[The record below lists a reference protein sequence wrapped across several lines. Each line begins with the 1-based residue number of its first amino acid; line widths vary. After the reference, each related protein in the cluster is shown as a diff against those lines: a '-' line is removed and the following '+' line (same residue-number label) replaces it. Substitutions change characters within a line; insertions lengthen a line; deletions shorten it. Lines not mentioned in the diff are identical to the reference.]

1 MTSMVNFLVRRLLF
15 MIPVALLVSFVTFMI
30 IHLIPGDP
38 ARVLLGESATPQT
51 VAALRH
57 QLGLDKPLLTQ
68 YVLWLGQA
76 LHGNLGQSI
85 QLQQPVTQAILQ
97 RLPVTAELGI
107 ISLVV
112 SVALAIPLGVLAAGT
127 RNTPV
132 DWLINVLSLI
142 GTAIPNFVLGLLLI
156 LFLAVVIRPF
166 PPGGYVP
173 FTQDPLAN
181 LRDLV
186 LPVITLAAGAVAGN
200 LRQVRASMIEVLSQD
215 YIRTARAK
223 GLRRGRVYFVHALR
237 NALLPLLTIVGLQAG
252 AILGG
257 AVIIESI
264 FLWPGVGLLAI
275 QSILSKDYPV
285 VQGVV
290 LLSALSYMLVNL
302 LVDVGYGALDPRISL
317 GQSQ

>member
-1 MTSMVNFLVRRLLF
+1 MMSFLARRLLF
-15 MIPVALLVSFVTFMI
+15 MIPVALLVSFVTFML

-57 QLGLDKPLLTQ
+57 QLGLDQPLFTQ
-68 YVLWLGQA
+68 YIIWLGQA
-76 LHGNLGQSI
+76 LHGNLGESI

-107 ISLVV
+107 ISLIV
-112 SVALAIPLGVLAAGT
+112 SVALAIPLGVLAAGK
-127 RNTPV
+127 RNTPI
-132 DWLINVLSLI
+132 DWLINVLSLV

-156 LFLAVVIRPF
+156 LFLAVALRPF

-173 FTQDPLAN
+173 FAQDPLGN

-186 LPVITLAAGAVAGN
+186 LPVITLATGAVAGN
-200 LRQVRASMIEVLSQD
+200 MRQVRASMIEVLGQD

-237 NALLPLLTIVGLQAG
+237 NALLPMLTIVGLQAG

-264 FLWPGVGLLAI
+264 FLWPGVGMLAI

-290 LLSALSYMLVNL
+290 LLSALSYMFVNL

-317 GQSQ
+317 SSDR

>member
-1 MTSMVNFLVRRLLF
+1 MMTFLVRRLLF
-15 MIPVALLVSFVTFMI
+15 MIPVALLVSFVTFMM

-76 LHGNLGQSI
+76 LHGNLGDSI

-97 RLPVTAELGI
+97 RLPITAELGI
-107 ISLVV
+107 VSLIV

-127 RNTPV
+127 RNTPI
-132 DWLINVLSLI
+132 DWFINVLSLI
-142 GTAIPNFVLGLLLI
+142 GTAIPNFVLGLVLI
-156 LFLAVVIRPF
+156 LFLAVVLRPF

-173 FTQDPLAN
+173 FTQDPLGN

-186 LPVITLAAGAVAGN
+186 LPVITLATGAVAGN
-200 LRQVRASMIEVLSQD
+200 MRQVRASMIEVLGQD

-264 FLWPGVGLLAI
+264 FLWPGVGMLAI

-317 GQSQ
+317 SSGH

>member
-1 MTSMVNFLVRRLLF
+1 MLVYLTRRLVA

-38 ARVLLGESATPQT
+38 ARVLLGESATPET
-51 VAALRH
+51 VKALDH

-68 YVLWLGQA
+68 FVLWLGQA

-85 QLQQPVTQAILQ
+85 QLSQPVTQAILQ
-97 RLPVTAELGI
+97 RAPVTIELGVV
-107 ISLVV
+107 SLAL
-112 SVALAIPLGVLAAGT
+112 SVALAIPLGVVAAAR
-127 RNTPV
+127 RNTRV
-132 DWLINVLSLI
+132 DWLIHSLSLT

-156 LFLAVVIRPF
+156 LFLAVLFRPF

-173 FTQDPLAN
+173 FLEDPLGN
-181 LRDLV
+181 IRDLI
-186 LPVITLAAGAVAGN
+186 LPAVTLATGAVAGN
-200 LRQVRASMIEVLSQD
+200 MRQIRASMIEVLSQD

-223 GLRRGRVYFVHALR
+223 GLGEERVLYVHALR

-257 AVIIESI
+257 AVIVETI
-264 FLWPGVGLLAI
+264 FLWPGVGFLAV
-275 QSILSKDYPV
+275 QAILAKDYPV
-285 VQGVV
+285 VQGIV

-302 LVDVGYGALDPRISL
+302 LVDVGYVLLDPRISL
-317 GQSQ
+317 TASR

>member
-1 MTSMVNFLVRRLLF
+1 MMTFLARRLLF
-15 MIPVALLVSFVTFMI
+15 MIPVALLVSFVTFML

-57 QLGLDKPLLTQ
+57 QLGLDQPLFTQ
-68 YVLWLGQA
+68 YIIWLGQA
-76 LHGNLGQSI
+76 LHGNLGDSI

-107 ISLVV
+107 ISLIV
-112 SVALAIPLGVLAAGT
+112 SVALAIPLGVLAAGK
-127 RNTPV
+127 RNTPI
-132 DWLINVLSLI
+132 DWLINLLSLV

-156 LFLAVVIRPF
+156 LFLAVTLRPF

-173 FTQDPLAN
+173 FTQDPLGN

-186 LPVITLAAGAVAGN
+186 LPVITLATGAVAGN
-200 LRQVRASMIEVLSQD
+200 MRQVRASMIEVLSQD

-223 GLRRGRVYFVHALR
+223 GLRPGRVYFVHALR
-237 NALLPLLTIVGLQAG
+237 NALLPMLTIVGLQAG

-264 FLWPGVGLLAI
+264 FLWPGVGMLAI

-290 LLSALSYMLVNL
+290 LLSALSYMFVNL

-317 GQSQ
+317 NSDR

>member
-1 MTSMVNFLVRRLLF
+1 MVNFLVRRLLF

-127 RNTPV
+127 RNTPI

-142 GTAIPNFVLGLLLI
+142 GTSIPNFVLGLLLI

>member
-1 MTSMVNFLVRRLLF
+1 MVTFLVRRLLF
-15 MIPVALLVSFVTFMI
+15 MIPVALLVSFVTFML

-97 RLPVTAELGI
+97 RLPVTAELGV
-107 ISLVV
+107 ISLIV

-127 RNTPV
+127 RNTPI

-223 GLRRGRVYFVHALR
+223 GLRRGRVYFVHGLR

-317 GQSQ
+317 RSGH

>member
-1 MTSMVNFLVRRLLF
+1 MVTFLARRLLF

-68 YVLWLGQA
+68 YILWLGQA
-76 LHGNLGQSI
+76 IHGNLGQSI

-107 ISLVV
+107 VSLVI
-112 SVALAIPLGVLAAGT
+112 SVALAVPLGVLAAVR

-142 GTAIPNFVLGLLLI
+142 GTAVPNFVLGLLLI
-156 LFLAVVIRPF
+156 LFLAVVVRPF

-173 FTQDPLAN
+173 FTQDPLNN
-181 LRDLV
+181 LRDLI
-186 LPVITLAAGAVAGN
+186 LPAITLATGAVAGN
-200 LRQVRASMIEVLSQD
+200 MRQVRASMIEVLSQD

-223 GLRRGRVYFVHALR
+223 GLGRNRVYFVHALR

-252 AILGG
+252 AVLGG

-264 FLWPGVGLLAI
+264 FLWPGVGMLAI

-290 LLSALSYMLVNL
+290 LLSALSYMVVNL
-302 LVDVGYGALDPRISL
+302 LVDVGYGALDPRISISS
-317 GQSQ
+317 GR

>member
-1 MTSMVNFLVRRLLF
+1 MVNFLVRRLLF

-127 RNTPV
+127 RNTPI